1 MVAMKGLVT
10 IMDSVMVIGM
20 KDQNLRHAGALR
32 NDAGHTTT
40 SNYSNEFFVFRGN
53 KLWRKSSF

>member
-1 MVAMKGLVT
+1 MVANKGLVT

-20 KDQNLRHAGALR
+20 KDQIMRHAGALR
-32 NDAGHTTT
+32 LNWGYTTN
-40 SNYSNEFFVFRGN
+40 SNYSNEFFVYRGN